1 MVWFGTSSGNRVKS
15 QSNGRQRLTRCVE
28 RVFPRSS
35 FWRWRS
41 FPLPNA
47 HHRCSRRLALTLVSV
62 DVAPNEK
69 TIVTKYSFHALFFSF
84 LPQKGAVC
92 AHSNLPFA
100 LILTM
105 DRLGLTVALYAYCVV
120 TAPAFSWAPFA
131 GGYANTV
138 ASTPEAT
145 STVSW
150 VPFPLIQD
158 GLDQLYPP
166 EELEARNA
174 LSRKDGYWAF
184 VREGEDPDPNF
195 TYGEFELSFFAQLLE
210 RAGQIWKEHNGDSLC
225 DKVFVDIGSGT
236 GRLVIAAAALNP
248 AWRTCRGIELLEG
261 IHDKAVETVEQCS
274 TPDGSRK
281 LISQGQE
288 LPMASIDLV
297 CASFDDA
304 RASLG
309 DSDVMFM
316 FSSAVDK
323 DLLTLLSKAIGRE
336 CKPGTLV
343 ITTDYMLDLE
353 GTVQSTGGADK
364 RFRMELVEK
373 LDGDCWC
380 TGGQSTAFVH
390 RVIESAQG
398 RATRYTESFGLY

>member
-1 MVWFGTSSGNRVKS
+1 MDGKNGGGTSGNWMKGS
-15 QSNGRQRLTRCVE
+15 QRRQRLTRCAACLSAVILMALA
-28 RVFPRSS
+28 FFTLLTP
-35 FWRWRS
+35 FG
-41 FPLPNA
+41 A
-47 HHRCSRRLALTLVSV
+47 HSCVGMV

-69 TIVTKYSFHALFFSF
+69 TIVTKLFVPRTFFPSFRT
-84 LPQKGAVC
+84 KGAVC
-92 AHSNLPFA
+92 VHYYLPFTDGW
-100 LILTM
+100 ILTM

-138 ASTPEAT
+138 ASPPEAT

-309 DSDVMFM
+309 DSDVLFM